1 MELFRLLGTIA
12 VENSAANKAIDETTT
27 KAHGSGEKIGNSFT
41 RIGEKSIEL
50 GNKMKWVSAGAAT
63 LLGTMVKSAADVK
76 AMNAQ
81 FEQTF
86 AGVED
91 KASAAMQR
99 VADSSGIIETRLKGV
114 GTKLYA
120 FAKTT
125 GMDTPQALNM
135 MERSLTVAADSAAY
149 YDRSLDE
156 TTESLQ
162 SFLKGNFENDAA
174 LGLSCTETTRNAAAN
189 KLFGKSYME
198 LSEAQKQLTLLQ
210 MVEDANKLSG
220 AMGQAARESDGWE
233 NIVGNL
239 REALKQLA
247 AAVGENI
254 LPAVTKFAQ
263 KATGMIQKFAD
274 MSDGQKKFISTLLL
288 IAAAASPVLTIFG
301 KFMTT
306 TGKIIS
312 TTSKLNTVFLSSVAA
327 VKNYTTA
334 TKGAS
339 LAAGVAN
346 GNLTKQQAIV
356 GGLGTKFMNLI
367 GTMNPMVLGIVGA
380 GAALGGLALA
390 FHKVY
395 TDTHQATIA
404 AKEFSD
410 SNDKNIESIKS
421 NSKESEFYARKLD
434 ELSQKENKS
443 SQDKQLMQA
452 YVDKLNQSVEGLGL
466 SYDAES
472 DKLNQTTQDIYK
484 KIDAMKQEAIQAA
497 YIEQSK
503 KALDKYAESQIKLT
517 KAQDDLKASQKEW
530 NSLSD
535 SEKQTR
541 GDLAKKIQEQK
552 RSVDDLKSSTAAYWT
567 EYLQQSNQAAMAS
580 GQWDKLVNEAKA
592 AGIKVPQSLTQGIKD
607 GKYAIPTSVSELEAL
622 IKFDNAVQKAGSQ
635 GKATADKLAAQIASG
650 KITVEEAT
658 KQLTDATANQMGKAP
673 ADAKTKGKNT
683 GEGYAKGTSGAKKKA
698 ESAGKDLGNAAKAG
712 AGSVSLYSTGYNIG
726 AGLARGMRNAIG
738 VVKSAADALASAA
751 DKAIKKKQEIK
762 SPSRKQRRN
771 GRFTGKGYAL
781 GLLDMVSIVRDASDK
796 LAEAATPTVKPVD
809 IGTFGSTAE
818 MMKASS
824 MTAAAT
830 MQPMPASTAA
840 SVPANNSNSEI
851 MLRILDRL
859 QQIQDALQDRT
870 IEWNDRELGRFVK
883 NYAR

>member
-125 GMDTPQALNM
+125 GMDTPQALDM

-239 REALKQLA
+239 QEALKQLA

-288 IAAAASPVLTIFG
+288 IAAAAAPVLTIFG

-312 TTSKLNTVFLSSVAA
+312 TTSKLNKTFLSSVAA
-327 VKNYTTA
+327 VRNYTTA

-421 NSKESEFYARKLD
+421 NSKESEFYAQKLD

-443 SQDKQLMQA
+443 SADKQLMQA

-472 DKLNQTTQDIYK
+472 DKLNQTTEDIYK
-484 KIDAMKQEAIQAA
+484 KIDAMKQEALQSA

-503 KALDKYAESQIKLT
+503 KALDKYASSQIKLT

-552 RSVDDLKSSTAAYWT
+552 RSVDDLKTSTAAYWT

-580 GQWDKLVNEAKA
+580 GQWDKLVNEAKS

-622 IKFDNAVQKAGSQ
+622 IKFDNAVQKAGTQ

-658 KQLTDATANQMGKAP
+658 EQLTKATSDQLGKAP

-726 AGLARGMRNAIG
+726 SGLASGMRNATKI
-738 VVKSAADALASAA
+738 VQNAANALASAA
-751 DKAIKKKQEIK
+751 DAAIKKAQEIK

-781 GLLDMVSIVRDASDK
+781 GLLDMVSMVRDASDK

-824 MTAAAT
+824 MTAAT
-830 MQPMPASTAA
+830 MQPMPVSTAA
-840 SVPANNSNSEI
+840 SVPATNNNPEI
-851 MLRILDRL
+851 MVRILDRL
-859 QQIQDALQDRT
+859 QQIQETLQNRT

>member
-125 GMDTPQALNM
+125 GMDTPQALDM

-239 REALKQLA
+239 QEALKQLA

-421 NSKESEFYARKLD
+421 NSKESEFYAQKLD

-443 SQDKQLMQA
+443 SADKQLMQA

-472 DKLNQTTQDIYK
+472 DKLNQTTEDIYK
-484 KIDAMKQEAIQAA
+484 KIDAMKQEALQSA

-503 KALDKYAESQIKLT
+503 KALDKYASSQIKLT

-552 RSVDDLKSSTAAYWT
+552 RSVDDLKTSTAAYWT

-580 GQWDKLVNEAKA
+580 GQWDKLVNEAKS

-622 IKFDNAVQKAGSQ
+622 IKFDNAVQKAGTQ

-712 AGSVSLYSTGYNIG
+712 AGSISLYNTGYNIG
-726 AGLARGMRNAIG
+726 SGLASGMRNATKI
-738 VVKSAADALASAA
+738 VQKAANALASAA
-751 DKAIKKKQEIK
+751 DAAIKKAQEIK

-781 GLLDMVSIVRDASDK
+781 GLLDMVSMVRDASDK
-796 LAEAATPTVKPVD
+796 LAEAATPAVKPVD
-809 IGTFGSTAE
+809 ISTFGSTAE

-824 MTAAAT
+824 MTAAT
-830 MQPMPASTAA
+830 MQPMPVSTAA
-840 SVPANNSNSEI
+840 SVPATNNNPEI
-851 MLRILDRL
+851 MVRILDRL
-859 QQIQDALQDRT
+859 QQIQETLQNRT

>member
-1 MELFRLLGTIA
+1 
-12 VENSAANKAIDETTT
+12 
-27 KAHGSGEKIGNSFT
+27 
-41 RIGEKSIEL
+41 
-50 GNKMKWVSAGAAT
+50 
-63 LLGTMVKSAADVK
+63 
-76 AMNAQ
+76 
-81 FEQTF
+81 
-86 AGVED
+86 
-91 KASAAMQR
+91 
-99 VADSSGIIETRLKGV
+99 
-114 GTKLYA
+114 
-120 FAKTT
+120 
-125 GMDTPQALNM
+125 
-135 MERSLTVAADSAAY
+135 
-149 YDRSLDE
+149 
-156 TTESLQ
+156 
-162 SFLKGNFENDAA
+162 
-174 LGLSCTETTRNAAAN
+174 
-189 KLFGKSYME
+189 
-198 LSEAQKQLTLLQ
+198 
-210 MVEDANKLSG
+210 
-220 AMGQAARESDGWE
+220 
-233 NIVGNL
+233 
-239 REALKQLA
+239 
-247 AAVGENI
+247 
-254 LPAVTKFAQ
+254 
-263 KATGMIQKFAD
+263 
-274 MSDGQKKFISTLLL
+274 
-288 IAAAASPVLTIFG
+288 
-301 KFMTT
+301 MTT

-367 GTMNPMVLGIVGA
+367 STMNPMVLGIVGA

-421 NSKESEFYARKLD
+421 NSKESEFYAQKLD

-443 SQDKQLMQA
+443 SADKQLMQA

-484 KIDAMKQEAIQAA
+484 KIDAMKQEALQSA

-503 KALDKYAESQIKLT
+503 KALDKYASSQIKLT

-552 RSVDDLKSSTAAYWT
+552 RSVDDLKTSTAAYWT
-567 EYLQQSNQAAMAS
+567 DYLQQSNQAAMAS

-698 ESAGKDLGNAAKAG
+698 ESAGKDLGIAAKAG
-712 AGSVSLYSTGYNIG
+712 AGSVSLYNTGYNIG
-726 AGLARGMRNAIG
+726 NGLASGMRGAIG
-738 VVKSAADALASAA
+738 VVKSAANALASAA
-751 DKAIKKKQEIK
+751 DAAIKKKQEIA

-771 GRFTGKGYAL
+771 GRFTGQGFAL
-781 GLLDMVSIVRDASDK
+781 GLLDMVAMVQKASDK
-796 LAEAATPTVKPVD
+796 LADAATPAVKPVD
-809 IGTFGSTAE
+809 MGTYGNTAA
-818 MMKASS
+818 MMNASS
-824 MTAAAT
+824 VPMAT
-830 MQPMPASTAA
+830 IQPMPVSTAA
-840 SVPANNSNSEI
+840 SVPANNNNPEI

-859 QQIQDALQDRT
+859 QQILDVLQDRK

>member
-27 KAHGSGEKIGNSFT
+27 KAHGSGEKIGNSFA

-86 AGVED
+86 AEVED

-125 GMDTPQALNM
+125 GMDTPQALDM

-239 REALKQLA
+239 QEALKQLA

-346 GNLTKQQAIV
+346 GKLTKQQAIV

-404 AKEFSD
+404 ANEFSD

-421 NSKESEFYARKLD
+421 NSKESEFYAQKLD

-472 DKLNQTTQDIYK
+472 DKLNQTTEDIYK
-484 KIDAMKQEAIQAA
+484 KIDAMKQEALQSA

-503 KALDKYAESQIKLT
+503 KALDKYASSQIKLT

-567 EYLQQSNQAAMAS
+567 EYLRQSNQAAMAS

-712 AGSVSLYSTGYNIG
+712 AGSISLYNTGYNIG
-726 AGLARGMRNAIG
+726 SGLASGMRNATKI
-738 VVKSAADALASAA
+738 VQKAANALASAA
-751 DKAIKKKQEIK
+751 DAAIKKAQEIK

-781 GLLDMVSIVRDASDK
+781 GLLDMVSMVRDASDK
-796 LAEAATPTVKPVD
+796 LAEAATPAVKPVD
-809 IGTFGSTAE
+809 ISTFGSTAE

-824 MTAAAT
+824 MTAAT
-830 MQPMPASTAA
+830 MQPMPVSTAA
-840 SVPANNSNSEI
+840 SVPATNNNPEI
-851 MLRILDRL
+851 MVRILDRL
-859 QQIQDALQDRT
+859 QQIQETLQNRT

>member
-41 RIGEKSIEL
+41 KIGEKSIEL
-50 GNKMKWVSAGAAT
+50 GNKMKWVSVGAAT

-239 REALKQLA
+239 QEALKQLA

-367 GTMNPMVLGIVGA
+367 STMNPMVLGIVGA

-421 NSKESEFYARKLD
+421 NSKESEFYAQKLD

-484 KIDAMKQEAIQAA
+484 KIDAMKQEALQSA

-622 IKFDNAVQKAGSQ
+622 IKFDNAVQKAGTQ

-726 AGLARGMRNAIG
+726 SGLASGMRNAIG

-781 GLLDMVSIVRDASDK
+781 GLLDMVSMVRNASDK

-840 SVPANNSNSEI
+840 SVPANNSNPEI
-851 MLRILDRL
+851 MVRILDRL
-859 QQIQDALQDRT
+859 QQIQETLQNRT

>member
-210 MVEDANKLSG
+210 MVEDANELSG

-239 REALKQLA
+239 QEALKQLA

-263 KATGMIQKFAD
+263 KATSMIQKFAD

-301 KFMTT
+301 KFMIT

-421 NSKESEFYARKLD
+421 NSKESEFYAQKLD

-443 SQDKQLMQA
+443 SA
-452 YVDKLNQSVEGLGL
+452 DKLNQSVEGLGL

-484 KIDAMKQEAIQAA
+484 KIDAMKQEAIQSA

-530 NSLSD
+530 NSLSG

-622 IKFDNAVQKAGSQ
+622 IKFDNAVQKAGTQ

-726 AGLARGMRNAIG
+726 SGLASGMRNAIG

-781 GLLDMVSIVRDASDK
+781 GLLDMVSMVRQASDK
-796 LAEAATPTVKPVD
+796 LAEAATTTVKPVD

-859 QQIQDALQDRT
+859 QQIQDALQDRK

>member
-125 GMDTPQALNM
+125 GMDTPQALDM

-239 REALKQLA
+239 QEALKQLA

-421 NSKESEFYARKLD
+421 NSKESEFYAQKLD

-443 SQDKQLMQA
+443 SADKQLMQA

-472 DKLNQTTQDIYK
+472 DKLNQTTEDIYK
-484 KIDAMKQEAIQAA
+484 KIDAMKQEALQSA

-503 KALDKYAESQIKLT
+503 KALDKYASSQIKLT

-552 RSVDDLKSSTAAYWT
+552 RSVDDLKTSTAAYWT

-580 GQWDKLVNEAKA
+580 GQWDKLVNEAKS

-607 GKYAIPTSVSELEAL
+607 GKYAIPTSVSDLEAL
-622 IKFDNAVQKAGSQ
+622 IKFDNAVQKAGTQ

-658 KQLTDATANQMGKAP
+658 EQLTKATSDQLGKAP

-726 AGLARGMRNAIG
+726 SGLASGMRNATKI
-738 VVKSAADALASAA
+738 VQNAANALASAA
-751 DKAIKKKQEIK
+751 DAAIRKAQEVK

-771 GRFTGKGYAL
+771 GRFVGEGFAL
-781 GLLDMVSIVRDASDK
+781 GLLDMVSMVQDASGI
-796 LAEAATPTVKPVD
+796 LAEAATPAVKPVD
-809 IGTFGSTAE
+809 ISTFGSTAE

-824 MTAAAT
+824 MTAAT
-830 MQPMPASTAA
+830 MQPMPVSTAA
-840 SVPANNSNSEI
+840 SVPATNNNPEI
-851 MLRILDRL
+851 MVRILDRL
-859 QQIQDALQDRT
+859 QQIQETLQNRT

>member
-41 RIGEKSIEL
+41 RIGEKSIEI

-125 GMDTPQALNM
+125 GMDTPQALDM

-239 REALKQLA
+239 QEALKQLA

-254 LPAVTKFAQ
+254 LPSVTKFAQ

-421 NSKESEFYARKLD
+421 NSKESEFYAQKLD

-472 DKLNQTTQDIYK
+472 DKLNQTTEDIYK
-484 KIDAMKQEAIQAA
+484 KIDVMKQEALQSA

-503 KALDKYAESQIKLT
+503 KALDKYASSQIKLT

-552 RSVDDLKSSTAAYWT
+552 RSVDDLKTSTAAYWT

-580 GQWDKLVNEAKA
+580 GQWDELVNEAKS

-622 IKFDNAVQKAGSQ
+622 IKFDNAVQKAGTQ

-658 KQLTDATANQMGKAP
+658 EQLTKATSDQLGKAP

-712 AGSVSLYSTGYNIG
+712 AGSISLYNTGYNIG
-726 AGLARGMRNAIG
+726 SGLASGMRNATKI
-738 VVKSAADALASAA
+738 VQNAANALASAA
-751 DKAIKKKQEIK
+751 DAAIKKAQEIK

-781 GLLDMVSIVRDASDK
+781 GLLDMVSMVRDASDK

-824 MTAAAT
+824 MTAAT
-830 MQPMPASTAA
+830 MQPMPVSTAA
-840 SVPANNSNSEI
+840 SVPATNNNPEI
-851 MLRILDRL
+851 MVRILDRL
-859 QQIQDALQDRT
+859 QQIQETLQNRT

>member
-239 REALKQLA
+239 QEALKQLA

-346 GNLTKQQAIV
+346 GKLTKQQAIV

-390 FHKVY
+390 FHNVY

-421 NSKESEFYARKLD
+421 NSKESEFYAQKLD

-472 DKLNQTTQDIYK
+472 DKLNQTTEDIYK
-484 KIDAMKQEAIQAA
+484 KIDAMKQEALQSA

-517 KAQDDLKASQKEW
+517 KTQDDLEASQKEW
-530 NSLSD
+530 NSLSE

-541 GDLAKKIQEQK
+541 GDLAKKIEEQK

-622 IKFDNAVQKAGSQ
+622 IKFDNAVQKAGTQ

-658 KQLTDATANQMGKAP
+658 EQLTKATSDQLGKAP

-683 GEGYAKGTSGAKKKA
+683 GEGYVKGASGAKKKA

-726 AGLARGMRNAIG
+726 SGLASGMRNAIG

-781 GLLDMVSIVRDASDK
+781 GLLDMVSVVRDASDK
-796 LAEAATPTVKPVD
+796 LAEAATPAVKPVD

-830 MQPMPASTAA
+830 MQPMPVSTAA
-840 SVPANNSNSEI
+840 SVPANNNNPEI
-851 MLRILDRL
+851 MVRILDRL
-859 QQIQDALQDRT
+859 QQIQETLQNRT

>member
-41 RIGEKSIEL
+41 KIGEKSIEL
-50 GNKMKWVSAGAAT
+50 GDKMKWVSVGAAT

-239 REALKQLA
+239 QEALKQLA

-334 TKGAS
+334 AKGAS

-367 GTMNPMVLGIVGA
+367 STMNPMVLGIVGA

-421 NSKESEFYARKLD
+421 NSKESEFYAQKLD

-443 SQDKQLMQA
+443 SADKQLMQA

-484 KIDAMKQEAIQAA
+484 KIDAMKQEALQSA

-503 KALDKYAESQIKLT
+503 KALDKYASSQIKLT

-552 RSVDDLKSSTAAYWT
+552 RSVDDLKTSTAAYWT

-658 KQLTDATANQMGKAP
+658 KQLTDATANQLGKAP

-712 AGSVSLYSTGYNIG
+712 AGSISLYNTGYNIG
-726 AGLARGMRNAIG
+726 NGLASGMRGAIG
-738 VVKSAADALASAA
+738 VVKSAANALASAA
-751 DKAIKKKQEIK
+751 DAAIKKKQEIA

-771 GRFTGKGYAL
+771 GRFTGQGFAL
-781 GLLDMVSIVRDASDK
+781 GILDMVAMVQKASDK
-796 LAEAATPTVKPVD
+796 LADAATPAVKPVD
-809 IGTFGSTAE
+809 FGTYGNTAA
-818 MMKASS
+818 MMNASS
-824 MTAAAT
+824 VPMAT
-830 MQPMPASTAA
+830 MQPMPVSTAA
-840 SVPANNSNSEI
+840 SVPANNNNPEV

-859 QQIQDALQDRT
+859 QQILDVLQDRK

>member
-125 GMDTPQALNM
+125 GMDTPQALDM

-239 REALKQLA
+239 QEALKQLA

-421 NSKESEFYARKLD
+421 NSKESEFYAQKLD

-443 SQDKQLMQA
+443 SADKQLMQA

-472 DKLNQTTQDIYK
+472 DKLNQTTEDIYK
-484 KIDAMKQEAIQAA
+484 KIDAMKQEALQSA

-503 KALDKYAESQIKLT
+503 KALDKYASSQIKLT

-552 RSVDDLKSSTAAYWT
+552 RSVDDLKTSTAAYWT

-580 GQWDKLVNEAKA
+580 GQWDKLVNEAKS

-622 IKFDNAVQKAGSQ
+622 IKFDNAVQKAGTQ

-658 KQLTDATANQMGKAP
+658 EQLTKATSDQLGKAP

-726 AGLARGMRNAIG
+726 SGLASGMRNATKI
-738 VVKSAADALASAA
+738 VQNAANALASAA
-751 DKAIKKKQEIK
+751 DAAIKKAQEIK

-781 GLLDMVSIVRDASDK
+781 GLLDMVSMVRDASDK

-824 MTAAAT
+824 MTAAT
-830 MQPMPASTAA
+830 MQPMPVSTAA
-840 SVPANNSNSEI
+840 SVPATNNNPEI
-851 MLRILDRL
+851 MVRILDRL
-859 QQIQDALQDRT
+859 QQIQETLQNRT

>member
-239 REALKQLA
+239 QEALKQLA

-312 TTSKLNTVFLSSVAA
+312 TTSKLNITFLSSVAA
-327 VKNYTTA
+327 VRNYSAA

-367 GTMNPMVLGIVGA
+367 STMNPMVLGIVGA

-421 NSKESEFYARKLD
+421 NSKESEFYAQKLD

-443 SQDKQLMQA
+443 SADKQLMQA

-484 KIDAMKQEAIQAA
+484 KIDAMKQEALQSA

-635 GKATADKLAAQIASG
+635 GKATADELAAQIASG

-683 GEGYAKGTSGAKKKA
+683 GEGYAKGTSSAKKKA
-698 ESAGKDLGNAAKAG
+698 ESAGKDLGNAAKVG
-712 AGSVSLYSTGYNIG
+712 AGSISLYNTGYNIG
-726 AGLARGMRNAIG
+726 NGLASGMRNAIG
-738 VVKSAADALASAA
+738 VVKNAANALASAA
-751 DKAIKKKQEIK
+751 DAAIKKKQEIA

-771 GRFTGKGYAL
+771 GRFTGQGFAL
-781 GLLDMVSIVRDASDK
+781 GILDMVAMVQKASDK
-796 LAEAATPTVKPVD
+796 LADAATPAVKPVD
-809 IGTFGSTAE
+809 IGTFGSTAAT
-818 MMKASS
+818 MNASS
-824 MTAAAT
+824 VTAAT

-840 SVPANNSNSEI
+840 SVPANNSNPEI

-859 QQIQDALQDRT
+859 QQIQDVLQDRK

-883 NYAR
+883 TYAR

>member
-27 KAHGSGEKIGNSFT
+27 KAHGSGEKVANSFT
-41 RIGEKSIEL
+41 KIGEKSIEL

-86 AGVED
+86 AEVED

-125 GMDTPQALNM
+125 GMDTPQALDM

-239 REALKQLA
+239 QEALKQLA

-421 NSKESEFYARKLD
+421 NSKESEFYAQKLD

-443 SQDKQLMQA
+443 SADKQLMQA

-484 KIDAMKQEAIQAA
+484 KIDAMKQEAIQSA

-517 KAQDDLKASQKEW
+517 KTQDDLEASQKEW
-530 NSLSD
+530 NSLSE

-541 GDLAKKIQEQK
+541 GDLLKKTQEQK

-622 IKFDNAVQKAGSQ
+622 IKFDNAVQKAGVQ
-635 GKATADKLAAQIASG
+635 GKATVDKLAAQIASG

-658 KQLTDATANQMGKAP
+658 EQLTKATSDQLGKAP

-712 AGSVSLYSTGYNIG
+712 AGSISLYNTGYNIG
-726 AGLARGMRNAIG
+726 SGLASGMRNATKI
-738 VVKSAADALASAA
+738 VQNAANALASAA
-751 DKAIKKKQEIK
+751 DAAIKKAQEIK

-781 GLLDMVSIVRDASDK
+781 GLLDMVSMVRDASDK

-824 MTAAAT
+824 MTAAT
-830 MQPMPASTAA
+830 MQPMPVSTAA
-840 SVPANNSNSEI
+840 SVPATNNNPEI
-851 MLRILDRL
+851 MVRILDRL
-859 QQIQDALQDRT
+859 QQIQETLQNRT

>member
-189 KLFGKSYME
+189 KLFGESYME

-443 SQDKQLMQA
+443 SQDKQLIQA
-452 YVDKLNQSVEGLGL
+452 YVDKLNGSVEGLGL
-466 SYDAES
+466 SYDAET
-472 DKLNQTTQDIYK
+472 DKLNQSTDAVYK
-484 KIDAMKQEAIQAA
+484 KIDAMKQEALQSA
-497 YIEQSK
+497 YLEHSK
-503 KALDKYAESQIKLT
+503 KALESYTESQIKMAEVQEKVKT
-517 KAQDDLKASQKEW
+517 AQEAYDKAAESGYVSQK
-530 NSLSD
+530 LS
-535 SEKQTR
+535 T
-541 GDLAKKIQEQK
+541 DLAQAKAEYN
-552 RSVDDLKSSTAAYWT
+552 DLKSATSTYWT

-622 IKFDNAVQKAGSQ
+622 IKFDNAVQKAGTQ

-726 AGLARGMRNAIG
+726 SGLASGMRNAIG

-762 SPSRKQRRN
+762 SPSGKQRRN

-781 GLLDMVSIVRDASDK
+781 GLLDMVSMVRDASDK

-840 SVPANNSNSEI
+840 SVPANNSNPEI
-851 MLRILDRL
+851 MLRIIDKL
-859 QQIQDALQDRT
+859 QQIQDALQDRK

>member
-41 RIGEKSIEL
+41 KIGEKSIEL
-50 GNKMKWVSAGAAT
+50 GNKMKWVSVGAAT

-239 REALKQLA
+239 QEALKQLA

-367 GTMNPMVLGIVGA
+367 STMNPMVLGIVGA

-421 NSKESEFYARKLD
+421 NSKESEFYAQKLD

-443 SQDKQLMQA
+443 SADKQLMQA

-466 SYDAES
+466 SYVAES
-472 DKLNQTTQDIYK
+472 DKLNQTTEDIYK
-484 KIDAMKQEAIQAA
+484 KIDAMKQEALQSA

-622 IKFDNAVQKAGSQ
+622 IKFDNAVQKAGTQ

-658 KQLTDATANQMGKAP
+658 KQLTDATANQLGKAP

-726 AGLARGMRNAIG
+726 SGLASGMRNAIG

-781 GLLDMVSIVRDASDK
+781 GLLDMVSMVRDASDK

-840 SVPANNSNSEI
+840 SVPATNNNPEI
-851 MLRILDRL
+851 MVRILDRL
-859 QQIQDALQDRT
+859 QQIQDALQDRK